1 MLFRSSSASAPSAGL
16 NAPSPGISEGSSFT
30 KAAPAEPSRSASA
43 MGAAKGVAA
52 ALIIAVVVASV
63 FGILNILRFYHVV
76 RSRQRRRR
84 LANRGVAEAI
94 RTARVVG
101 RYLPFGPYL
110 ALGIGIV
117 LLDWKDVLT
126 LLPFGP

>member
-1 MLFRSSSASAPSAGL
+1 MYKRQGFGDVKL
-16 NAPSPGISEGSSFT
+16 I
-30 KAAPAEPSRSASA
+30 AAATPLVP
-43 MGAAKGVAA
+43 MNPPPA

-84 LANRGVAEAI
+84 LQTRGVAEAI
-94 RTARVVG
+94 RTARIVG